1 MTIGM
6 TSSLQGMQRAES
18 QLNQVAQNIAQAP
31 SSSSAGP
38 EGDTV
43 DLSTQAVAMIQAK
56 NSFEANTAAF
66 KVGDQMTQTLLK
78 AIR

>member
-6 TSSLQGMQRAES
+6 TSSLQGMQRAET
-18 QLNQVAQNIAQAP
+18 QLNQVAQSIAQGP
-31 SSSSAGP
+31 STSAGP

-43 DLSTQAVAMIQAK
+43 DLSSQAVALIEAK

-66 KVGDQMTQTLLK
+66 KVGDEMTQTLLK
-78 AIR
+78 VVP